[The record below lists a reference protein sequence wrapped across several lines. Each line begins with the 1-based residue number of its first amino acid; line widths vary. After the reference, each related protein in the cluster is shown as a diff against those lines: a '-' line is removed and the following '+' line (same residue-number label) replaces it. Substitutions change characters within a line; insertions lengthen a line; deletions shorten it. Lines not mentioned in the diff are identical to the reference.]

1 MQENFSLKEEIKDL
15 KENLNLNKDII
26 SSMFKDMKD
35 KKKISYSNILQKLS
49 QENVAIYKQI
59 EKISSERNKLRNEL
73 IQIKEEKLCGQEQL
87 AQENNKL
94 KTKLFL
100 MEQNLIKV
108 KSLYELAKKKQD
120 KKSSKIIIK
129 NNNDVEKTTQTRS
142 RSQTSSSHNKNLKKN
157 FTNPTNPNDRSNFN
171 MSINK
176 KFFGNIIEKKNLIPL
191 KRVMK
196 FILLTHQKQ
205 L

>member
-1 MQENFSLKEEIKDL
+1 MKKKIILINRYAESYNILLQENFSLKEEIKDL

-120 KKSSKIIIK
+120 
-129 NNNDVEKTTQTRS
+129 
-142 RSQTSSSHNKNLKKN
+142 
-157 FTNPTNPNDRSNFN
+157 
-171 MSINK
+171 
-176 KFFGNIIEKKNLIPL
+176 
-191 KRVMK
+191 
-196 FILLTHQKQ
+196 
-205 L
+205 

>member
-1 MQENFSLKEEIKDL
+1 
-15 KENLNLNKDII
+15 
-26 SSMFKDMKD
+26 MFKDMKD

-108 KSLYELAKKKQD
+108 KSLYELAKKK
-120 KKSSKIIIK
+120 
-129 NNNDVEKTTQTRS
+129 TR
-142 RSQTSSSHNKNLKKN
+142 
-157 FTNPTNPNDRSNFN
+157 
-171 MSINK
+171 
-176 KFFGNIIEKKNLIPL
+176 
-191 KRVMK
+191 
-196 FILLTHQKQ
+196 
-205 L
+205 

>member
-1 MQENFSLKEEIKDL
+1 MKKKIILINRYAESYNILLQENFSLKEEIKDL

-108 KSLYELAKKKQD
+108 KSLYELTKKKQD
-120 KKSSKIIIK
+120 KKI
-129 NNNDVEKTTQTRS
+129 
-142 RSQTSSSHNKNLKKN
+142 
-157 FTNPTNPNDRSNFN
+157 
-171 MSINK
+171 
-176 KFFGNIIEKKNLIPL
+176 
-191 KRVMK
+191 
-196 FILLTHQKQ
+196 QK
-205 L
+205 

>member
-1 MQENFSLKEEIKDL
+1 MKKKIILINRYAESYNILLQENFSLKEEIKDL

-108 KSLYELAKKKQD
+108 KSLYELTKKKQD
-120 KKSSKIIIK
+120 KKS
-129 NNNDVEKTTQTRS
+129 
-142 RSQTSSSHNKNLKKN
+142 KK
-157 FTNPTNPNDRSNFN
+157 
-171 MSINK
+171 
-176 KFFGNIIEKKNLIPL
+176 
-191 KRVMK
+191 
-196 FILLTHQKQ
+196 
-205 L
+205 